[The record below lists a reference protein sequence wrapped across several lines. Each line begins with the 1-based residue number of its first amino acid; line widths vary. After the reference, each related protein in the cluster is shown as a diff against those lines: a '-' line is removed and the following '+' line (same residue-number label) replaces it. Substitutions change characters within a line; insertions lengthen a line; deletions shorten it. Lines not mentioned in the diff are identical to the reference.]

1 MLTEEERKNVRKY
14 LICLREQRNETQQL
28 VADSIGLTR
37 QYYQQIEYG
46 DRQKRMDIVLATK
59 LADHFGVGVDYII
72 RQEQAENEDT

>member
-37 QYYQQIEYG
+37 QYYQQIESG

-59 LADHFGVGVDYII
+59 LADHLAS
-72 RQEQAENEDT
+72 E

>member
-37 QYYQQIEYG
+37 QYYQQIESG

-59 LADHFGVGVDYII
+59 LADHFDVGVDYII

>member
-37 QYYQQIEYG
+37 QYYQQIESG
-46 DRQKRMDIVLATK
+46 DRQKRMDIVLAM
-59 LADHFGVGVDYII
+59 
-72 RQEQAENEDT
+72 